1 LLCRAEAK
9 AQLNDLSGA
18 VNDLRL
24 WAQSYNVQGA
34 MDTLAN
40 GDVNLTLAKIK
51 SFYAPGANVNWVP
64 VLHNTDIC
72 PSWTLS
78 ADQEAVI
85 DCVLHFRRLES
96 IHTGLR
102 WHDLKRYGI
111 EITHRQDSNPT
122 QKLLWNDDRRAIQL
136 PQEVILAGM
145 AANPRV
151 IVGDHVGS
159 ENAGGIYVP
168 TQPMVTTA
176 VEASTLGAQ
185 LTRENN
191 D

>member
-1 LLCRAEAK
+1 VKHLKIIFRTFFLLSAVLLTPQQVLAEEK
-9 AQLNDLSGA
+9 DEDTPLDSVEVSLLTCQPHDEVYSLSG
-18 VNDLRL
+18 
-24 WAQSYNVQGA
+24 
-34 MDTLAN
+34 
-40 GDVNLTLAKIK
+40 
-51 SFYAPGANVNWVP
+51 
-64 VLHNTDIC
+64 
-72 PSWTLS
+72 
-78 ADQEAVI
+78 
-85 DCVLHFRRLES
+85 
-96 IHTGLR
+96 HTALR

-111 EITHRQDSNPT
+111 EITHRQGSNPT

-159 ENAGGIYVP
+159 GNAGGIYVP